1 MQTLRQRMNEHRST
15 ITRQDCSLP
24 VGEHFSGHGHSAS
37 DIRTVQVDLL
47 FKTKYRGTT
56 TFGVNQLKASFFKMP
71 AVSSDVKE
79 LYLSTCLADLNKKA
93 EVKLEKKSTKN
104 YVTSACKIFK
114 AAEECRLDR
123 DEEKAYVLYMK
134 YLTVYDLIRKRADFK
149 LQQDYYLSLLGPTSF
164 RKAIEEA
171 ERLSESLK
179 LRYEEAE
186 VRKKLE
192 ENERLQ
198 EEKIKQQEEARSK
211 GRDSSLKTTTKS
223 SSDVGIK
230 KRNLKEDCE
239 LNDIKETHADCN
251 DSPRGAITAEKLFAM
266 LQDEN
271 TEVIIMDA
279 RSNKDYQESHMHMAR
294 SCCISVPEEA
304 VSPGITVNQ
313 IELKLPEESKD
324 MWQRRQFVDYIVLL
338 DWFSSIDKV
347 KRGTV
352 LQSLKDALYKW
363 DSQIILRSE
372 PLVLEGGYDS
382 WLLCYPMYTTNAK
395 VTPPKKETHGSV
407 QVSLDFSY
415 PSLEEPCPPSEGV
428 DEKKAFQE
436 LENLNEYVPEL
447 EAIPKNVSIKTA
459 HLPNGILGP
468 GVAIS
473 GQPIVAK
480 AIPQVDR
487 TKKPSMKLP
496 DRPQPKI
503 EVVGADDQSIRNG
516 PVIPDRST
524 KPPMEAQKSLT
535 DEERNQIHAEAA
547 LISEKARMEKEQR
560 ERRQEEQ
567 RQEKERLER
576 EREEQER
583 REIEQ
588 QEEEEKELKIKAEQ
602 ERERRENEEQ
612 KMQEREDRQRKEEAE
627 RKRLADQEKPSPEK
641 KGKIESQVSDQ
652 VDLRKSSGEQSV
664 SEPEGSDT
672 SAEKQEHRDTLIRAR
687 SEEMGRSVPGLP
699 PGWMKFL
706 DVVTGTYRYYHSPTN
721 TVHMYPPEM
730 VPSITP
736 PATPPA
742 HKAKAQSAADVDVP
756 KLKRSFSSPDIAQA
770 VQDEQSKV
778 TTKLVPRVNRETK
791 PLGYSKTEISSP
803 SASQIRNLNPVY
815 GGMGRALTGLR
826 NLGNTCYM
834 NSVLQCLCNTPHLA
848 EYFNKNYYQQDIN
861 RSNILGHKGDVAEE
875 FGVIMKT
882 LWSGQYKCISPR
894 DFKGRIGKINDTFA
908 GYVQQDSQE
917 LLLFL
922 MDGLHEDLNKADRKR
937 YKEENC
943 DNLDDTRA
951 AELAWQ
957 KHKHL
962 NESII
967 VALFQGQF
975 KSTVQCLTCHK
986 RSRTFE
992 AFMYL
997 SLPLPSSSKCSLQD
1011 CLKSFSK
1018 EEKLTDNNRF
1028 HCSNC
1033 KTHRDATKK
1042 LEIWKLPPIL
1052 LVHLKRFSY
1061 EGRWKQKLQTNVDF
1075 PLENLDLT
1083 NYIIGPRNNVKRYN
1097 LFAVSN
1103 HYGGLDG
1110 GHYTAYC
1117 KNAVKQRWFK
1127 FDDQDVS
1134 EISASSVRSSATYI
1148 LFYSSL
1154 ELRVADLAT

>member
-1 MQTLRQRMNEHRST
+1 
-15 ITRQDCSLP
+15 
-24 VGEHFSGHGHSAS
+24 
-37 DIRTVQVDLL
+37 
-47 FKTKYRGTT
+47 
-56 TFGVNQLKASFFKMP
+56 MP

-93 EVKLEKKSTKN
+93 EVKLEKKNTKN

-149 LQQDYYLSLLGPTSF
+149 VQQDYYLSMLGPTSF

-198 EEKIKQQEEARSK
+198 EEKRKQQEEAKSK
-211 GRDSSLKTTTKS
+211 GRDNSSKATTKS
-223 SSDVGIK
+223 SSNVGIK

-239 LNDIKETHADCN
+239 LNDIKETNAECN
-251 DSPRGAITAEKLFAM
+251 DSPRGTITAEKLFAM

-279 RSNKDYQESHMHMAR
+279 RSSKDYQESHIRMVR

-324 MWQRRQFVDYIVLL
+324 MWRRRQFVDYIILL

-347 KRGTV
+347 QRGTI

-395 VTPPKKETHGSV
+395 VTAPKEESHGAV
-407 QVSLDFSY
+407 QVSLNFSY
-415 PSLEEPCPPSEGV
+415 PSLEEPPPPSEDL

-436 LENLNEYVPEL
+436 LESFNENAPEL
-447 EAIPKNVSIKTA
+447 EETPKNVSIKTA
-459 HLPNGILGP
+459 HVPNGA
-468 GVAIS
+468 GVPAI
-473 GQPIVAK
+473 GQPVTVK
-480 AIPQVDR
+480 TIPQD
-487 TKKPSMKLP
+487 
-496 DRPQPKI
+496 
-503 EVVGADDQSIRNG
+503 
-516 PVIPDRST
+516 
-524 KPPMEAQKSLT
+524 
-535 DEERNQIHAEAA
+535 
-547 LISEKARMEKEQR
+547 
-560 ERRQEEQ
+560 
-567 RQEKERLER
+567 
-576 EREEQER
+576 
-583 REIEQ
+583 
-588 QEEEEKELKIKAEQ
+588 
-602 ERERRENEEQ
+602 
-612 KMQEREDRQRKEEAE
+612 
-627 RKRLADQEKPSPEK
+627 
-641 KGKIESQVSDQ
+641 
-652 VDLRKSSGEQSV
+652 
-664 SEPEGSDT
+664 
-672 SAEKQEHRDTLIRAR
+672 HRDTLIRAR
-687 SEEMGRSVPGLP
+687 SEEMGRTVPGLP
-699 PGWMKFL
+699 SGWMKFL

-721 TVHMYPPEM
+721 SVHMYPPEM

-736 PATPPA
+736 PTTPPA
-742 HKAKAQSAADVDVP
+742 HKAKPQSATDVDVP

-770 VQDEQSKV
+770 VQDEQHKV

-791 PLGYSKTEISSP
+791 PPGYSKAEISSP

-834 NSVLQCLCNTPHLA
+834 NSILQCLCNTPHLA

-861 RSNILGHKGDVAEE
+861 RSNILGHKGEVAEE

-894 DFKGRIGKINDTFA
+894 DFKGRIGKINETFA

-937 YKEENC
+937 YKEEDTNG
-943 DNLDDTRA
+943 LDDTRT

-957 KHKHL
+957 KHKRL

-1033 KTHRDATKK
+1033 KAHRDSTKK

-1075 PLENLDLT
+1075 PLENLDLS

-1134 EISASSVRSSATYI
+1134 EISASSVRSSAAYI

-1154 ELRVADLAT
+1154 ELHVADLAS

>member
-1 MQTLRQRMNEHRST
+1 
-15 ITRQDCSLP
+15 
-24 VGEHFSGHGHSAS
+24 
-37 DIRTVQVDLL
+37 
-47 FKTKYRGTT
+47 
-56 TFGVNQLKASFFKMP
+56 MP
-71 AVSSDVKE
+71 AVSSDLKE

-93 EVKLEKKSTKN
+93 EVKLETKSTKN

-134 YLTVYDLIRKRADFK
+134 YLTVYDLIRKRTDFK
-149 LQQDYYLSLLGPTSF
+149 HQQDYYLSLLGPANF

-198 EEKIKQQEEARSK
+198 EEKRKQQEEAKSK
-211 GRDSSLKTTTKS
+211 GYDNNLKTTTKS
-223 SSDVGIK
+223 SSDCFGIK
-230 KRNLKEDCE
+230 KRNLKEDFE
-239 LNDIKETHADCN
+239 VNDKKTHSECN
-251 DSPRGAITAEKLFAM
+251 DSLQGAVTAEKLFAM
-266 LQDEN
+266 MQDEN
-271 TEVIIMDA
+271 TEMIIMDA
-279 RSNKDYQESHMHMAR
+279 RSSKDYQDSHMQVAR
-294 SCCISVPEEA
+294 SHCISVPEEA

-313 IELKLPEESKD
+313 IELKLPEESKEI
-324 MWQRRQFVDYIVLL
+324 WQKRQFVDYIILL
-338 DWFSSIDKV
+338 DWDSSVHQV
-347 KRGTV
+347 KRGTI

-395 VTPPKKETHGSV
+395 VTVPKKEPPGAV
-407 QVSLDFSY
+407 QVSLNFSY
-415 PSLEEPCPPSEGV
+415 PSLEEPPQPSKDLNES
-428 DEKKAFQE
+428 KAVQE
-436 LENLNEYVPEL
+436 LEIFNEHLSLLEETPKKVNLKT
-447 EAIPKNVSIKTA
+447 INV
-459 HLPNGILGP
+459 PNGILAP
-468 GVAIS
+468 GVPVT
-473 GQPIVAK
+473 GQPVAMK
-480 AIPQVDR
+480 TIPQVCAIDR
-487 TKKPSMKLP
+487 TKKPSLKQSNRSLS
-496 DRPQPKI
+496 KS
-503 EVVGADDQSIRNG
+503 EVVGADSLPVHNG

-524 KPPMEAQKSLT
+524 KPCIESQNSLT

-547 LISEKARMEKEQR
+547 LIGEKARKEREQR
-560 ERRQEEQ
+560 ERRQEEE
-567 RQEKERLER
+567 RKEKERLER
-576 EREEQER
+576 LREEER
-583 REIEQ
+583 REKEQ
-588 QEEEEKELKIKAEQ
+588 CEEEEKEFKTKADQ
-602 ERERRENEEQ
+602 EREPKENEEQ
-612 KMQEREDRQRKEEAE
+612 RAQEIEDNQQKEEAE
-627 RKRLADQEKPSPEK
+627 RKGLAEQKKTSPE
-641 KGKIESQVSDQ
+641 KGKIESQIRDQ
-652 VDLRKSSGEQSV
+652 ADTRKSGEQSV
-664 SEPEGSDT
+664 SELEGLRGT
-672 SAEKQEHRDTLIRAR
+672 NLEKQEHRDTLTRAR
-687 SEEMGRSVPGLP
+687 SEEMGRTVPGLP
-699 PGWMKFL
+699 QGWMKFL

-721 TVHMYPPEM
+721 SVHMYPPEM

-736 PATPPA
+736 PATPPT
-742 HKAKAQSAADVDVP
+742 HKAKPQTAKDVDVP

-770 VQDEQSKV
+770 IQEEQNKA
-778 TTKLVPRVNRETK
+778 TTKIVPTVNRETK
-791 PLGYSKTEISSP
+791 PSGYSKTEISSP

-834 NSVLQCLCNTPHLA
+834 NSILQCLSNTPHLA
-848 EYFNKNYYQQDIN
+848 EYFNKNFYQQDIN
-861 RSNILGHKGDVAEE
+861 RSNILGHKGEVAEE
-875 FGVIMKT
+875 FGVIMKS
-882 LWSGQYKCISPR
+882 LWSGQYKYISPR

-937 YKEENC
+937 YKEENT
-943 DNLDDTRA
+943 DSLDDTRA
-951 AELAWQ
+951 ADLAWQ
-957 KHKHL
+957 KHKLL

-1011 CLKSFSK
+1011 CLKLFSK

-1033 KTHRDATKK
+1033 KAHRDSTKK

-1075 PLENLDLT
+1075 PLENLDLFS
-1083 NYIIGPRNNVKRYN
+1083 YLIGPRSNVKRYN

-1134 EISASSVRSSATYI
+1134 EISPSSVRSPAAYI

-1154 ELRVADLAT
+1154 ELRVVDLAT